1 LILKEILIKKMDKF
15 KQFKKF
21 LEQEIL
27 PKLSD
32 LEWTEKD
39 SIRNQIRY
47 KRDLKGL
54 KKLVDE
60 LKEKDIDLFSFEDYA
75 NAFEELI
82 KTNQKEQA
90 IEYSEVKVVFPSGK
104 LNEDVFF
111 NTIFL
116 REDNEFKPKVCLNNG
131 DILDVEEREINR
143 DLEQY
148 FILGRTKYKL
158 ISEIFFGDNYRINHI
173 DNEVVQLIRDKF
185 SNKDIYDELI
195 NKIKEFWDH
204 FNQYECDVISSFI
217 IHTPILRLLGKTFY
231 LILNGKEDTGKS
243 TLQKVIT
250 KLQFNGIFG
259 GKGSI
264 PVNVRLISC
273 LGVNLNQ
280 DEFEKLSREEKANLG
295 GVFNSGLYA
304 DGTYS
309 FVNTNKRR
317 IKEQITILHTFGAKS
332 FSSNSLHGFDKSFLS
347 RTYELICVKQNR
359 KLKDIYDLNNED
371 IKEFQELTNKIFTYC
386 LINAFDIKRDIN
398 AVKKELEAENIFG
411 RKTDTNSIIL
421 GIIKHFKGDYYL
433 EVKEHLKQKE
443 GISEEENAGTY
454 ESIIFE
460 YLNNKFL
467 QEQKIL
473 EINNKEILNHL
484 CEELEIDIK
493 DEKAPKGKTI
503 GTILKNYSLI
513 RKPENLKRKSKGVCY
528 FLNKSDFLDM
538 LKRFGYTKLL
548 DKHTTFSTY
557 DSFDTPK
564 NEPSEP
570 NEENEGGF
578 SNNKK
583 QNQEVE
589 QLPENPD
596 VEEIKL

>member
-1 LILKEILIKKMDKF
+1 MDKF